1 MRAAGLIAFLLL
13 AGCASP
19 PEIRYRA
26 VPPELI
32 PDPPVVPTIPASD
45 LQCLSEATYSK
56 LATRDK
62 LRRQYAKELRALLE
76 TGAEK

>member
-1 MRAAGLIAFLLL
+1 MRTIGLLEFLLL
-13 AGCASP
+13 AGCASQ

-32 PDPPVVPTIPASD
+32 PDPPVVPTIAAAD
-45 LQCLSEATYSK
+45 MQCLSDEIYSK
-56 LATRDK
+56 LALRDK

-76 TGAEK
+76 TGSEK